1 MEEKKSFM
9 EKARESFDQKR
20 SKVVT
25 FAKEKAWPAT
35 RKFAKGA
42 ALVAAGFVA
51 NEAWHRW
58 RSVSEEYNLMG
69 DDDLEEEQ
77 LDQEIANLISETETE
92 TTTD

>member
-25 FAKEKAWPAT
+25 FAKEKAWPKAK
-35 RKFAKGA
+35 KFAKGA
-42 ALVAAGFVA
+42 ALVAVGFGA
-51 NEAWHRW
+51 NEALHRL
-58 RSVSEEYNLMG
+58 RSLPEKDNLMNY
-69 DDDLEEEQ
+69 DDLEEE
-77 LDQEIANLISETETE
+77 LLMQETDDSIPETETE